1 VRAATG
7 LPSGTIET
15 IEVRVRKDGRGRLS
29 SFFATGHAGWA
40 ESGAD
45 VVCAAVSTVLQAAWL
60 GLSEV
65 AKVEIKA
72 SKESGLMTL
81 SWPERSRSSDAVNAI
96 VATAALSLE
105 RIAAQYPDHVRVI
118 HERDDG

>member
-1 VRAATG
+1 MAG
-7 LPSGTIET
+7 GTIEA
-15 IEVRVRKDGRGRLS
+15 IEVRIRKDGRNRLS
-29 SFFATGHAGWA
+29 SFLATGHAGWA

-65 AKVEIKA
+65 ARVDIDA
-72 SKESGLMTL
+72 SKENGRMTL
-81 SWPERSRSSDAVNAI
+81 AWPERSRDDAAVRAI
-96 VATAALSLE
+96 VATAALSVE

-118 HERDDG
+118 VERDG

>member
-1 VRAATG
+1 M
-7 LPSGTIET
+7 PNGTSEI
-15 IEVRVRKDGRGRLS
+15 IEVHIRKDGRNRLS
-29 SFFATGHAGWA
+29 SFLATGHAGWA

-65 AKVEIKA
+65 AKVQVDA
-72 SKESGLMTL
+72 SKESGRMTL
-81 SWPERSRSSDAVNAI
+81 AWPERSRDSDAVSAI
-96 VATAALSLE
+96 VATAALSVE
-105 RIAAQYPDHVRVI
+105 RIATQYPEHVRVI

>member
-1 VRAATG
+1 MNG
-7 LPSGTIET
+7 M
-15 IEVRVRKDGRGRLS
+15 IEVYVRKDGRNRLS
-29 SFFATGHAGWA
+29 SFLATGHAGWA

-65 AKVEIKA
+65 AKVQVEA
-72 SKESGLMTL
+72 TKESGRMTL
-81 SWPERSRSSDAVNAI
+81 AWPERSRDSDAVHAI
-96 VATAALSLE
+96 VATAALSVE
-105 RIAAQYPDHVRVI
+105 RIANQYPDHVRVI